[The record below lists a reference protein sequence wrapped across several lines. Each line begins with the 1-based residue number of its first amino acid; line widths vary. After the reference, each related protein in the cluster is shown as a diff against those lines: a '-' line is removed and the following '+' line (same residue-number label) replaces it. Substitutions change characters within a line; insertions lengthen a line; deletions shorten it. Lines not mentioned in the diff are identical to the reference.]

1 MIEPKGETLRANGLL
16 HRVWTWEPAAPRG
29 GTILFAHGFLDVGRS
44 FHWTASRLAEEG
56 NRVVAFDWRGHGES
70 QWLPEGAYYHFFD
83 YVADLA
89 DLVRQRGS
97 RPLTLVGHSMGGTAS
112 VLFAGSH
119 PDLVD
124 RLVLIEGLGPEAPE
138 GLPGPNHVR
147 RWVDSVRAARG
158 REFRPMAS
166 VEEAAEKLLAHNP
179 SLAPEIAR
187 DLASW
192 SLRKVEGGYVWS
204 FDPVHRTKGPYPFRP
219 EVFAEF
225 LRALR
230 MPVLCIE
237 GEKGYRTRDHEARVA
252 ALETAR
258 RLEIPGAGHMLHWEA
273 PKALAEAIGRFAS
286 E

>member
-16 HRVWTWEPAAPRG
+16 HRVWTWEPASPRE

-119 PDLVD
+119 PDQVD

-138 GLPGPNHVR
+138 GLPGPEHVR
-147 RWVDSVRAARG
+147 RWVDSVRAARERG
-158 REFRPMAS
+158 LRPMAS
-166 VEEAAEKLLAHNP
+166 VEEAAEKLLARNP
-179 SLAPEIAR
+179 GLTPEVAR
-187 DLASW
+187 DLAAW
-192 SLRKVEGGYVWS
+192 SLRKVEGGFVWS

-219 EVFAEF
+219 EVFSEF

-237 GEKGYRTRDHEARVA
+237 GERGYRTRDHEARVA
-252 ALETAR
+252 ALQTAR

-273 PKALAEAIGRFAS
+273 PAALAEAISRFAS